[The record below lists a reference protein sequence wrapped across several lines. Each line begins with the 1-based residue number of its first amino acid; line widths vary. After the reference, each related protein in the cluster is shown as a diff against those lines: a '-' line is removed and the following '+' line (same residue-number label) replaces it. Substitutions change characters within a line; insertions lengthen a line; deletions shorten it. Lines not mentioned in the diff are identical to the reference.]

1 MDVRFPNVVY
11 KKLIGDPVSLE
22 DIKEFDLPT
31 YNGFKHI
38 LNYVG
43 DLENDLQLTFSIEY
57 EVFGEIRIQE
67 LKVNNN

>member
-22 DIKEFDLPT
+22 DIKQFDLPT

-38 LNYVG
+38 LNYEG
-43 DLENDLQLTFSIEY
+43 DLENDL
-57 EVFGEIRIQE
+57 
-67 LKVNNN
+67 